1 MQPQFAK
8 ALKHGEIIKI
18 QKFATMKGVYVITLV
33 RYENE
38 IYFFKDLN
46 GQLVECCNLNKVEG

>member
-8 ALKHGEIIKI
+8 ALKYGEIVKI

-46 GQLVECCNLNKVEG
+46 GKLVECCNLNKAEE